1 MHGATVKNVPTGLI
15 KGGKQKLKG
24 ECIMRFKE
32 WLGKYFSMLFAG
44 YLLCTS
50 LWFAYVDNWHTCAGY
65 FVAAIAWM
73 VVWNSERIYTRSVT
87 EIRQIYADSVEELR
101 QGYQESIDRIRGDRD
116 EIK

>member
-1 MHGATVKNVPTGLI
+1 VVGATVKDVPTGLI

-50 LWFAYVDNWHTCAGY
+50 LWFAYLDSWPACAGY
-65 FVAAIAWM
+65 FVAAIAW
-73 VVWNSERIYTRSVT
+73 VVLWNSERIYTRSVD

-101 QGYQESIDRIRGDRD
+101 QGYQESIDRIIGGRD
-116 EIK
+116 AT